1 MKNTLVI
8 MMSVIVIAFSFSFS
22 CSDALAA
29 DKANIAIE
37 SDSSYSLTNKE
48 KRILKYGY
56 FYDDSSFKGDMRV
69 YWQNTSINSND
80 KKWRVFHGEAF
91 SGDEFWN
98 EKSGIVVDDSDE
110 FCFAYEQENEDGVNE
125 KKGMGITILMTSNK
139 HPFVI
144 LDTGKVQRLVVGNRT
159 MSITSYKN
167 SNAWFHMDYRQKEK
181 GVNYAV
187 SGYTNSKFTFKKEK
201 YGASLRG
208 AVGKTTIEIT
218 DPKQKKSKS
227 YSIGTY
233 YFFGDKVK
241 VYVKNGK
248 QKVKGGIKASF
259 KRHSKLRNV
268 RLRTVNKGKDMF
280 LTWDRVKGA
289 KSYVVYRYDKSQ
301 KRYVRLTDRGEY
313 SNYYQIRNVRKNEVQ
328 KFKIAARSKYYGDG
342 KNVCRNSYAVWGING
357 KRAGNV
363 GKVVTDKKRI
373 TGRKG
378 QRTKLN
384 AGVASGTKKPV
395 LTTKVRWYSSDK
407 KIAKVDKTT
416 GEVRFLK
423 KGKCYIWAKAHNGVN
438 SKTIRVLVR

>member
-1 MKNTLVI
+1 M
-8 MMSVIVIAFSFSFS
+8 
-22 CSDALAA
+22 
-29 DKANIAIE
+29 
-37 SDSSYSLTNKE
+37 SLTSK
-48 KRILKYGY
+48 KHPY
-56 FYDDSSFKGDMRV
+56 V
-69 YWQNTSINSND
+69 YLGAACAQEVKVGTGTLEVTAYKNEYSNYAIRYRTSPKSIN
-80 KKWRVFHGEAF
+80 
-91 SGDEFWN
+91 
-98 EKSGIVVDDSDE
+98 
-110 FCFAYEQENEDGVNE
+110 YGVE
-125 KKGMGITILMTSNK
+125 
-139 HPFVI
+139 
-144 LDTGKVQRLVVGNRT
+144 
-159 MSITSYKN
+159 
-167 SNAWFHMDYRQKEK
+167 
-181 GVNYAV
+181 
-187 SGYTNSKFTFKKEK
+187 GYTNSKFTFKKEK

-218 DPKQKKSKS
+218 DPKQKYPKG

-342 KNVCRNSYAVWGING
+342 NNVCRNSYAVWGING

-384 AGVASGTKKPV
+384 AGVASGTRKPV
-395 LTTKVRWYSSDK
+395 LTK
-407 KIAKVDKTT
+407 
-416 GEVRFLK
+416 L
-423 KGKCYIWAKAHNGVN
+423 C
-438 SKTIRVLVR
+438 